1 MDELERVVNELSASS
16 DSNTNS
22 ILNTDDYGSSSPSP
36 DSSSSSSSLDQGETL
51 EDRIGNRIS
60 NVRGEVE
67 GCGNGRGCHEQDVNQ
82 ILDTVT
88 QNDHH
93 QQATSPTL
101 SVSHQHL
108 EGDSSSIP
116 PGAAGDTA
124 NSISSCTNST
134 QKERHQTFQLNNDT
148 SSSPGYNT
156 HSLSGDVVDGPVSSR
171 PSNRLDDV
179 SMINSEEMPPE
190 PPPRHAPLRRT
201 SNGSVCSI
209 PDPSC
214 DPTSHQQSSATS
226 NGQEAYQN
234 GCSGI
239 VDVTSDSHNNHN
251 NNNVLVIK
259 KKKPNRSVSAASS
272 LKTSANKYANNNNN
286 ISNGCVTLTRLPSI
300 PERTVRYQPVELDEP
315 LPPNLEAR
323 MDAHGRVF
331 YIDHVNRTTTWQR
344 PTLQQYNQ
352 EREEADRSVHGNSAL
367 LNNARQR
374 KQLDERYNSIRRTI
388 SGRGSRVKQRPKI
401 PLDQFNDCNISSGIL
416 SNNGECPSM
425 SGGLEATTSV
435 NENAASSAPFD
446 TGKDETDGCAMSRPA
461 APNNVS
467 FVSMTRTGEP
477 IISPITPS
485 PAPPA
490 RSTSTSNVPGQAPL
504 NSVVA
509 VSSSLPPS
517 SSILD
522 RVVPPPPPPIS
533 TIPSIAQHQQQS
545 VTTSARLSGTVSVTT
560 VSPAL
565 SGTPALVSAPAAQ
578 PPPPTELSYV
588 HQLPAVKF
596 LTRSDFF
603 SLLHMNDEALAM
615 YNRTSPLKQMI
626 NKIRKDTSRTA
637 FVRFQH
643 NRDLVNLLNKF
654 ADSKLPLPV
663 GWDAKSDRSDK
674 TFFIDHTT
682 KTTTYIDPRLPIDL
696 PTVNPHRPLASG
708 PNPRRVRSSS
718 TQEAS
723 SSPSSS
729 VRQSSSTNNGQ
740 HLINPVPPPRPP
752 TTMVS
757 SPVAESIINPN
768 VTVPTAY
775 NELVVAF
782 IRQPNIIDI
791 LKERSPH
798 LQKNQSLKDKINSVR
813 VDGVT
818 SLTRWSDD
826 VELTMLLSLF
836 EHEIMSYVPMLP
848 VATSSAAPI
857 HVPTQQQAAVP
868 NVRPA
873 AQPHPTAPPPPPQ
886 PAPTPS
892 SSSSTSLISRAANNL
907 LRSSVT
913 SNGNNQVPHR
923 RDFEQK
929 LRNFYRKLIQKGYGG
944 GPSKL
949 KLSIRRDHLLEDAFT
964 KIMSIT
970 SKKDLQKS
978 RLYISF
984 TGEEGLD
991 YGGPSREFFFL
1002 LSRELFN
1009 PYYGLFEYSANDT
1022 YTVQVSPMS
1031 AFVDNASEWFRFSG
1045 RVLGLALVHQYLLD
1059 AFFTRPFYK
1068 SLLRL
1073 PCSLSDLEYLDAEF
1087 HQSLLWVKDNDI
1099 SDCDLD
1105 LTFSVIEEVA
1115 GKVIEKDLKSGGKN
1129 VAVTEKNKK
1138 EYIEKMVKWRLE
1150 RGVAD
1155 QTEHL
1160 VKGFYEVVDPR
1171 LVSVF
1176 DARELELVTAGTAEI
1191 DVSDW
1196 RKNTE
1201 YRSGYHAT
1209 HAVINWFWLV
1219 VEKKFDNEQRLR
1231 LLQFVTGTSSI
1242 PFEGFSALRGSNG
1255 PRKFCIE
1262 KWGKP
1267 TALPRYVHVPNLYQT
1282 FSHHNHAS

>member
-1 MDELERVVNELSASS
+1 MDDLERVVNELSGSS
-16 DSNTNS
+16 ATNS
-22 ILNTDDYGSSSPSP
+22 NGRGSGSSSSTSP
-36 DSSSSSSSLDQGETL
+36 DPNSSSSSSDLEESIGDQIRDQVTG
-51 EDRIGNRIS
+51 
-60 NVRGEVE
+60 RGDEGV
-67 GCGNGRGCHEQDVNQ
+67 GCGNNHLEQDVDS
-82 ILDTVT
+82 ILVT
-88 QNDHH
+88 ESNHH
-93 QQATSPTL
+93 QQSTSPL
-101 SVSHQHL
+101 NQPDKHL
-108 EGDSSSIP
+108 LIP
-116 PGAAGDTA
+116 GTAAAG
-124 NSISSCTNST
+124 NITNST
-134 QKERHQTFQLNNDT
+134 NSTLQLSQSYFCDNQ
-148 SSSPGYNT
+148 P
-156 HSLSGDVVDGPVSSR
+156 LGDVVDGPVVSRSSN
-171 PSNRLDDV
+171 PSHSVNVLDD
-179 SMINSEEMPPE
+179 EMPPE

-201 SNGSVCSI
+201 SNGSCSSI
-209 PDPSC
+209 QNDQSNEQ
-214 DPTSHQQSSATS
+214 SH
-226 NGQEAYQN
+226 GQETYQN
-234 GCSGI
+234 GSGHNGQNH
-239 VDVTSDSHNNHN
+239 DVTSHN
-251 NNNVLVIK
+251 NNNVSVIK
-259 KKKPNRSVSAASS
+259 KKKPNRSMSAASS
-272 LKTSANKYANNNNN
+272 LKSANKHIN
-286 ISNGCVTLTRLPSI
+286 NGCVTLTRLPSI
-300 PERTVRYQPVELDEP
+300 PERAIRYQPVELDEP

-331 YIDHVNRTTTWQR
+331 YIDHINRTTTWQR

-352 EREEADRSVHGNSAL
+352 KREDAARSSHSGNSGSSSAF

-374 KQLDERYNSIRRTI
+374 KQLDERYNSIRRTV
-388 SGRGSRVKQRPKI
+388 SGRGTRVKQRPPI
-401 PLDQFNDCNISSGIL
+401 PLDQFNGCISSGIL
-416 SNNGECPSM
+416 SNDLISGQMANLTVNSPS
-425 SGGLEATTSV
+425 SDPNPVDS
-435 NENAASSAPFD
+435 P
-446 TGKDETDGCAMSRPA
+446 DGCAMSRPSV
-461 APNNVS
+461 NNISLVS
-467 FVSMTRTGEP
+467 VTRSGEA

-490 RSTSTSNVPGQAPL
+490 RSTSTSNVTGTASLSTNPA
-504 NSVVA
+504 SA
-509 VSSSLPPS
+509 SSY
-517 SSILD
+517 LD

-533 TIPSIAQHQQQS
+533 TIPSTPPVI
-545 VTTSARLSGTVSVTT
+545 TSTVSSCGPTSSIVT

-565 SGTPALVSAPAAQ
+565 PGTPALVSAPAAQ

-588 HQLPAVKF
+588 HQLPAVRF
-596 LTRSDFF
+596 LMRSDFF
-603 SLLHMNDEALAM
+603 NLLHMNDEALAM

-643 NRDLVNLLNKF
+643 NRDLVNLLNRF
-654 ADSKLPLPV
+654 ADTKLPLPP

-682 KTTTYIDPRLPIDL
+682 KTTTYIDPRLPVDL
-696 PTVNPHRPLASG
+696 PVVNPHRPLASG

-723 SSPSSS
+723 AVTQQQPA
-729 VRQSSSTNNGQ
+729 RQSVPNNV
-740 HLINPVPPPRPP
+740 NPVPPPRPP
-752 TTMVS
+752 TTMVA
-757 SPVAESIINPN
+757 PANEAAAN

-798 LQKNQSLKDKINSVR
+798 LQKNQSLKDKINSIR
-813 VDGVT
+813 IDGVT
-818 SLTRWSDD
+818 SLTKWSDD

-836 EHEIMSYVPMLP
+836 EHEIMSYVPFP
-848 VATSSAAPI
+848 VPTTSASTYIPTTPAQNLAQPAASSSRSVVHHEHQQQQPIQPPPPTSSA
-857 HVPTQQQAAVP
+857 
-868 NVRPA
+868 
-873 AQPHPTAPPPPPQ
+873 
-886 PAPTPS
+886 
-892 SSSSTSLISRAANNL
+892 TSLISRAATNL
-907 LRSSVT
+907 LRSSVA
-913 SNGNNQVPHR
+913 SSSNQVPHR

-929 LRNFYRKLIQKGYGG
+929 LRNFYRKLVQKGYGA

-984 TGEEGLD
+984 NGEEGLD

-1068 SLLRL
+1068 ALLRL

-1115 GKVIEKDLKSGGKN
+1115 GKVIEKDLKPGGKN
-1129 VAVTEKNKK
+1129 IAVTEKNKK

-1209 HAVINWFWLV
+1209 HSVINWFWLV

-1262 KWGKP
+1262 KWGKSS
-1267 TALPRYVHVPNLYQT
+1267 ALPR
-1282 FSHHNHAS
+1282 